1 MKKVFLASMALLLSS
16 SAFSAPKVGDS
27 TYMEGTSVEDGVSK
41 KITATQTILAF
52 APSTGMYT
60 VRQIQTVGGLSE
72 SRDVSVAADDIL
84 SEETATEIV
93 AQCESNGLGK
103 NEKIEVKAG
112 KFNTCKLKNESDS
125 VLWLAPVPFGIVRF
139 KTTAASAVLEMQLHS
154 YTRGN

>member
-1 MKKVFLASMALLLSS
+1 MKKVFLSFAALLLSV
-16 SAFSAPKVGDS
+16 SAFSAPKVGDT

-41 KITATQTILAF
+41 KMTTTQTVLAF
-52 APSTGMYT
+52 APSTGIYT
-60 VRQIQTVGGLSE
+60 IRQMQTVGGVSE
-72 SRDVSVAADDIL
+72 SRDVGVTADDIL

-93 AQCESNGLGK
+93 ALCESNGLGK

-112 KFNTCKLKNESDS
+112 KFNTCKLKSETGS

-139 KTTAASAVLEMQLHS
+139 QTTTASGVMEMKLHS